1 MNNKAFSQLLPLALV
16 IILSFALTS
25 CAGYRVNKETN
36 PFRLYGVESVS
47 IPIFINRT
55 SLPTISGLMT
65 KEIRLMLSQFPEL
78 KLSASEDQNT
88 DAVLVGIVES
98 PQYLRETI
106 RTEGTNFISD
116 EQAQSIGSR
125 PSFYLPIVGRLN
137 VNLTLVLIK
146 RPTQTELELL
156 NSEFMPYLSRH
167 PKVVFTEQ
175 ITLSRS
181 FSRSI
186 EPNLGPDDGGVVNA
200 TRNKKI
206 VDGQFQLLAH
216 EAALQFKQVVLNA
229 F

>member
-1 MNNKAFSQLLPLALV
+1 MKASTQLFPLTLC
-16 IILSFALTS
+16 IYIFFCIGLSS

-36 PFRLYGVESVS
+36 PFKLYGVESVS

-55 SLPTISGLMT
+55 SLPSISGLMT

-78 KLSASEDQNT
+78 KLSAREDQNS

-106 RTEGTNFISD
+106 RTEGTRFISD
-116 EQAQSIGSR
+116 EQSESIGSR
-125 PSFYLPIVGRLN
+125 PTFYLPTVGR
-137 VNLTLVLIK
+137 VTVKLTLVLIK

-156 NSEFMPYLSRH
+156 DSEFMPYLSRN
-167 PKVVFTEQ
+167 PKVMFSEH
-175 ITLSRS
+175 ISLSRS

-186 EPNLGPDDGGVVNA
+186 ESNLGPDDGGVVNA
-200 TRNKKI
+200 TRNRKI
-206 VDGQFQLLAH
+206 VDRQFELMAH